1 MSAAPVRVAEVDL
14 AAVSANVRRLR
25 AVARTPHH
33 LAVVKADGY
42 GHGAAPVA
50 RAALAGGADWL
61 GVADVDE
68 ALALRAA
75 GIRAPL
81 LAWLHGATGDFGAA
95 AAARIDLGVSSRAQ
109 LEHIAAAAPGAAV
122 QVKLDTGLSRNGVAP
137 EEWADVLGLAASL
150 EREGRLTVRGVFSHL
165 ANTSPESDAAAERA
179 FADGVRLARE
189 AGLQPE
195 LLHLAA
201 TAAALH
207 RDQSACTMV
216 RTGIGVYG
224 LSPFDDVDDPAAAG
238 LRPAMTL
245 STEVAATRRVQAGTG
260 VSYDHTWR
268 APQATNLALVP
279 VGYADGIP
287 RAASNRAEVLI
298 AGRRRPV
305 RGRIAMDQFVVDLG
319 DDEVP
324 VGEPVTVFGDPA
336 TGAPSATDWAG
347 WAGTI
352 NYEIVTRIGP
362 RVARRHTGA

>member
-1 MSAAPVRVAEVDL
+1 MRVAEVDL
-14 AAVSANVRRLR
+14 GAIAANVRRLR
-25 AVARTPHH
+25 AVAGTPHH
-33 LAVVKADGY
+33 MAVVKAGGY
-42 GHGAAPVA
+42 GHGAVPAA

-75 GIRAPL
+75 GIDAPV
-81 LAWLHGATGDFGAA
+81 LAWLHSADADFAAAGAA
-95 AAARIDLGVSSRAQ
+95 QIDLGVSSREQ
-109 LEHIAAAAPGAAV
+109 LERVAATAAGAAV
-122 QVKLDTGLSRNGVAP
+122 HLKLDTGLSRNGVPP
-137 EEWADVLGLAASL
+137 EAWADVVGLAAAL
-150 EREGRLTVRGVFSHL
+150 ERQGRVRIRGVFSHL
-165 ANTSPESDAAAERA
+165 ANTSAESDEAAEQA
-179 FADGVRLARE
+179 FAEGVRLARD
-189 AGLQPE
+189 AGLAPQ
-195 LLHLAA
+195 LVHLAA
-201 TAAALH
+201 TAAALR

-224 LSPFDDVDDPAAAG
+224 LSPFGDGDAEGLARAAG

-245 STEVAATRRVQAGTG
+245 RTEVAATRRVRAGTG
-260 VSYDHTWR
+260 VSYDHVWR
-268 APQATNLALVP
+268 APTATNLALVP

-287 RAASNRAEVLI
+287 RSASDRAEVLV

-319 DDEVP
+319 DDEAL

-336 TGAPSATDWAG
+336 TGAPSADDWAT

-362 RVARRHTGA
+362 RVERRSAGA